1 MKDRVLFFC
10 LLFFVNVW
18 RLCNSQNSEIIAQR
32 LAWQRQIDR
41 VKQNERILQEYI
53 AKQART
59 DGGKKTIDVQGK
71 TFDIFPANPL
81 KDEEQAVKNHSDQSV
96 ERSLDLVEASPK
108 ESYLAEA
115 EKLIKKYSKL
125 IEYPSY
131 ADTNTKNGRD
141 YLKEAEQFLK
151 RYSSDGFL
159 SKSSFPSSKKIKS
172 QTAKQA
178 TKNVDIPSLSPK
190 AAPKKIKTP
199 TVKQTTKKNVDIVDV
214 PSPSPTSIKSKKDV
228 PDILAQNID
237 TKEGLKAIV
246 TELLKRRIEKLKVQT
261 EK

>member
-1 MKDRVLFFC
+1 MKDRVLFC
-10 LLFFVNVW
+10 LLCFVNVW
-18 RLCNSQNSEIIAQR
+18 HLSNSQNSEIIAQR
-32 LAWQRQIDR
+32 LSWQRQIDR

-81 KDEEQAVKNHSDQSV
+81 KDEEQTVKNNSDQNV

-131 ADTNTKNGRD
+131 ADTNKKNRRD

-151 RYSSDGFL
+151 RYNSDGFL

-172 QTAKQA
+172 PTAKQA
-178 TKNVDIPSLSPK
+178 TKNVDIPSPRPTTSS
-190 AAPKKIKTP
+190 KKIKSP
-199 TVKQTTKKNVDIVDV
+199 TVKKATKKNIDIVDV
-214 PSPSPTSIKSKKDV
+214 PSPMLRPFSTSVMTSARHR
-228 PDILAQNID
+228 LS
-237 TKEGLKAIV
+237 
-246 TELLKRRIEKLKVQT
+246 
-261 EK
+261 

>member
-1 MKDRVLFFC
+1 MKGRVLFC
-10 LLFFVNVW
+10 LLCLVNVW

-32 LAWQRQIDR
+32 LSWQRQIDR

-59 DGGKKTIDVQGK
+59 DGVKKTIDVQGK

-81 KDEEQAVKNHSDQSV
+81 KDEEETVKNHSDQNV
-96 ERSLDLVEASPK
+96 ARSLDLVEASPK

-115 EKLIKKYSKL
+115 EKLIKKNSKL
-125 IEYPSY
+125 VDYASY
-131 ADTNTKNGRD
+131 ADTNNKNGRD

-151 RYSSDGFL
+151 RYNSDGFL
-159 SKSSFPSSKKIKS
+159 SKSP
-172 QTAKQA
+172 TAKQA
-178 TKNVDIPSLSPK
+178 TKNVDIPSPSPK
-190 AAPKKIKTP
+190 ASSKKRKSP
-199 TVKQTTKKNVDIVDV
+199 TVKQTKKKSIDIVDV

-246 TELLKRRIEKLKVQT
+246 TELLKRRIEKLKMQT